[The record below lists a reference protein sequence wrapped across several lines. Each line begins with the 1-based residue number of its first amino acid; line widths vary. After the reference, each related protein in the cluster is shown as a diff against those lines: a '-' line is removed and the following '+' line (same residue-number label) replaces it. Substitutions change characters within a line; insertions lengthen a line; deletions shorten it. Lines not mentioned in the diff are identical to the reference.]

1 MNIAVIALAVSAGL
15 GLVIAILALKPSPA
29 ASATGGTPGTASG
42 GRPPLLRA
50 TKETMRGELQGKNEL
65 VQDLLMVGRSV
76 ETHAMLKF
84 TGLVIGLILFV
95 GGGLLAGV
103 FGFGLPPLILVIIG
117 GVGCLLGWWLPDS
130 FLRTEAERERA
141 YFQQVSESWLELAS
155 QLVTAGS
162 DTFAALI
169 TAASYSEQPVFAT
182 IRESLRAASARNEPP
197 WVGLR
202 KMADER
208 RLRFLDPFCAS
219 LELAGTTGAES
230 RQTILSQV
238 DAARSKALF
247 EADAAAASSGEKMG
261 APLALIGGAFM
272 VLMGYPP
279 MSQILESATVSGI

>member
-1 MNIAVIALAVSAGL
+1 MMRSELADKTYL
-15 GLVIAILALKPSPA
+15 I
-29 ASATGGTPGTASG
+29 
-42 GRPPLLRA
+42 
-50 TKETMRGELQGKNEL
+50 
-65 VQDLLMVGRSV
+65 QDLLMVGRSV
-76 ETHAMLKF
+76 ETHAMIKIAGLAS
-84 TGLVIGLILFV
+84 GLVLTV
-95 GGGLLAGV
+95 GGGLFAGAL
-103 FGFGLPPLILVIIG
+103 GYGLSPLILVAAG

-130 FLRTEAERERA
+130 MLRTAAENERA

-162 DTFAALI
+162 DTFAALF
-169 TAASYSEQPVFAT
+169 TAASYSDQPVFVT
-182 IRESLRAASARNEPP
+182 IRDSLRAAAARSEPP

-202 KMADER
+202 KMAAAR

-261 APLALIGGAFM
+261 APLALIGGGFM

-279 MSQILESATVSGI
+279 MSQILESATVSGL